1 MNNNLKRISFDD
13 IIGYEKEKMELKE
26 IQNFIVNLKKYEEIG
41 ARIPKGILLV
51 GESGNGKTLMAKALS
66 QEINIPF
73 YSIGDELNED
83 TTVKSIREVFI
94 EARNNSPCIIF
105 IDEIDKLDSSSDFMD
120 PLVND
125 GSPLIREL
133 LTQMDGFQ
141 KNCGIIVIATANST
155 MSLNKSL
162 LRSGRF
168 DRMIEIR
175 MPNKKERKLLF
186 EHYAKNKII
195 SDDVDFDKLA
205 IRTPGICCADVD
217 NILNDAA
224 LMAIRDNQESIS
236 TKYIE
241 DAIDRVMFGSAI
253 ANKLSDDARKKIAI
267 HEVGHALVAIKLGQ
281 RNDLNK
287 ISITSRGQSLG
298 FTRFSRNDEVEQY
311 GFTSRSKMIDNIIVS
326 YGGIAAE
333 EVILHD
339 ITTSCMQDLFTA
351 RNTATVMVKRFG
363 MLGVTNSVDVGF
375 SSLDNGF
382 SQKKKRKV
390 EKLLDGILENAYK
403 EAIKLI
409 KDNMDLFN
417 RIYDRLLESNVLY
430 KEEID
435 EIVGA

>member
-1 MNNNLKRISFDD
+1 MNNNLKKISFDD
-13 IIGYEKEKMELKE
+13 IIGYEKEKVELKE

-83 TTVKSIREVFI
+83 TTVKSIREVFT
-94 EARNNSPCIIF
+94 EARNNSPCVIF
-105 IDEIDKLDSSSDFMD
+105 IDEIDKLDGSSDFMD
-120 PLVND
+120 PFVQD

-141 KNCGIIVIATANST
+141 TNSGIIVIATANSI
-155 MSLNKSL
+155 MRLNKSL

-168 DRMIEIR
+168 DRVIEIR

-186 EHYAKNKII
+186 EHYAKNKTI

-205 IRTPGICCADVD
+205 IRTPGICCADID

-241 DAIDRVMFGSAI
+241 EAIDRVMFGSAT
-253 ANKLSDDARKKIAI
+253 ANKLSDDARKKIAV

-281 RNDLNK
+281 RNELNK

-298 FTRFSRNDEVEQY
+298 FTRFSRDDEVAQY
-311 GFTSRSKMIDNIIVS
+311 GFTSRSKMIDNIIIS

-339 ITTSCMQDLFTA
+339 ITTGCMQDLSEA
-351 RNTATVMVKRFG
+351 RNTATVMVERFG
-363 MLGVTNSVDVGF
+363 MLGVTNSVDARM
-375 SSLDNGF
+375 SRIDNGF

-390 EKLLDGILENAYK
+390 ERLLDGILDNAYK
-403 EAIKLI
+403 ESIKLI